1 MLGIFFITFEIVS
14 DLTWMRRLILK
25 IIDPFYFIFKP
36 IMDLQTYR
44 YGVCGSGNTLLDI
57 LVYFISYNYILDKQ
71 PVHFGFL
78 TISPHIAA
86 FILSF
91 MVSFPIGFFLM
102 RTVVFAES
110 TVRGRVQLVRYF
122 SVLLLNII
130 LNYVFLKIMVEY
142 MHVYPTVAKV
152 FITCLIVL
160 VSYLLQRKFTFKV
173 AKSGV

>member
-1 MLGIFFITFEIVS
+1 
-14 DLTWMRRLILK
+14 MRRLILK
-25 IIDPFYFIFKP
+25 VIDPFYFIFKP

-57 LVYFISYNYILDKQ
+57 LVYFISYNYIIDKQ
-71 PVHFGFL
+71 LIHFGFL
-78 TISPHIAA
+78 TVSPHIAA
-86 FILSF
+86 FIFAF

-142 MHVYPTVAKV
+142 MHVYPTIAKV
-152 FITCLIVL
+152 LITCVIVL
-160 VSYLLQRKFTFKV
+160 ISYLLQRRFTFKV
-173 AKSGV
+173 VKSGV

>member
-1 MLGIFFITFEIVS
+1 
-14 DLTWMRRLILK
+14 MRRLILK

-36 IMDLQTYR
+36 VMDLQTYR

-57 LVYFISYNYILDKQ
+57 LVYFISYNYVLDKQ
-71 PVHFGFL
+71 LIQFGFL
-78 TISPHIAA
+78 TVSPHIAA
-86 FILSF
+86 FIIAF

-110 TVRGRVQLVRYF
+110 TVRGRIQLIRYF
-122 SVLLLNII
+122 SVLLLNIT

-142 MHVYPTVAKV
+142 MGVYPTVAKV
-152 FITCLIVL
+152 LITCVIVL
-160 VSYLLQRKFTFKV
+160 VSYLLQRRFTFKV

>member
-1 MLGIFFITFEIVS
+1 
-14 DLTWMRRLILK
+14 
-25 IIDPFYFIFKP
+25 
-36 IMDLQTYR
+36 MDLQTYR

-71 PVHFGFL
+71 PVHFDFL

-86 FILSF
+86 FIFSF

-102 RTVVFAES
+102 RTIVFAES

-152 FITCLIVL
+152 LITCVIVL

>member
-1 MLGIFFITFEIVS
+1 
-14 DLTWMRRLILK
+14 MRRLILK
-25 IIDPFYFIFKP
+25 VIDPFYFIFKP
-36 IMDLQTYR
+36 VIDLQTYR

-57 LVYFISYNYILDKQ
+57 LVYFISYNYVLDKQ
-71 PVHFGFL
+71 PVHWGFL

-86 FILSF
+86 FIFAF

-110 TVRGRVQLVRYF
+110 TVRGRVQLIRYF
-122 SVLLLNII
+122 SVLLLNIV
-130 LNYVFLKIMVEY
+130 LNYIFLKIMVEY

-152 FITCLIVL
+152 IITCIIVL
-160 VSYLLQRKFTFKV
+160 ISYLLQRRFTFKV